1 MNIEE
6 IENSKFLKSMTT
18 EELSDLSQDIRS
30 FIMHSV
36 ARTGGHFSSNLG
48 IVELTVALHY
58 VFDFPRDKIAFDVGH
73 QSYVHKVLSGRAKEL
88 KNIRQYG
95 GISGF
100 QKRKE
105 SPYDCWE
112 AGHSSTAISGS
123 IGIATARDLN
133 KEDYQVIAVVGD
145 AAIMSGESFEALNY
159 LGTCK
164 HKVIV
169 ILNDNNMS
177 ITKNVGGLSNMLS
190 EIRVSEKYKNA
201 RDNYV
206 TFLKKSKTGERVY
219 QVTKKMKDVVKDHIL
234 DESVF
239 TKLGLDYLGPID
251 GHNMEDLISALNT
264 AKDYDHSVIV
274 HVETVKGK
282 GYEKAEKDK
291 IGLYHGVKPFDLNR
305 GIVPAL
311 HTKHQS
317 WSEAI
322 ANHVEFLMGK
332 HQDICVITP
341 AMITGSSLNH
351 IFKHYPDRSFDVG
364 IAEEHAMTFAAGLA
378 ISGKFPF
385 LSIYSSFSQR
395 AYDQLNHDIARM
407 DLPCLIGIDR
417 AGLVGEDGPTH
428 HGVFDIGYM
437 MPIPNLIIM
446 APHNQ
451 KEAELM
457 MNTAYKNHDHP
468 YIIRYSKN
476 MIHKHKDHQQD
487 VLNVG
492 SWKIKFFDHA
502 HLVSVITY
510 GDQVKNVENLIREYD
525 LPVNLINARFLK
537 PMDEQMLD
545 KVAHTKIIVFE
556 TDMLIG
562 GLGEAISFYYSQ
574 HHTPVELQAMGIGDH
589 YVTHGSVKELLEREG
604 LTMDDLLIKIRECL
618 NG

>member
-6 IENSKFLKSMTT
+6 IENSKFLKSMTI

-58 VFDFPRDKIAFDVGH
+58 VFDFPTDKIAFDVGH

-341 AMITGSSLNH
+341 AMITVSSLNH

-574 HHTPVELQAMGIGDH
+574 HHTPVELHAMGIGDH
-589 YVTHGSVKELLEREG
+589 YVTHGSVKELLKREG

>member
-1 MNIEE
+1 
-6 IENSKFLKSMTT
+6 MTI

-58 VFDFPRDKIAFDVGH
+58 VFDFPTDKIAFDVGH

-239 TKLGLDYLGPID
+239 TKLGLDCLGPID

-574 HHTPVELQAMGIGDH
+574 HHTPVELHAMGIGDH
-589 YVTHGSVKELLEREG
+589 YVTHGSVKELLKREG

>member
-58 VFDFPRDKIAFDVGH
+58 VFDFPTDKIAFDVGH

-487 VLNVG
+487 VLKVG
-492 SWKIKFFDHA
+492 SWKIKFFDHER
-502 HLVSVITY
+502 LVTVITY

-537 PMDEQMLD
+537 PMDEQMLE

-556 TDMLIG
+556 TDMLMG

-574 HHTPVELQAMGIGDH
+574 HHTPVELHAMGIGDH
-589 YVTHGSVKELLEREG
+589 YVTHGSVKELLKREG

>member
-1 MNIEE
+1 
-6 IENSKFLKSMTT
+6 MTT

-36 ARTGGHFSSNLG
+36 AKTGGHFSSNLG

-492 SWKIKFFDHA
+492 SWKIKFFDHE
-502 HLVSVITY
+502 HLVTVITY

-537 PMDEQMLD
+537 PMDEQMLE

-556 TDMLIG
+556 TDMLMG

-589 YVTHGSVKELLEREG
+589 YVTHGNVKELLKREG

>member
-36 ARTGGHFSSNLG
+36 AKTGGHFSSNLG

>member
-492 SWKIKFFDHA
+492 SWKIKFFDHE
-502 HLVSVITY
+502 HLVTVITY

-556 TDMLIG
+556 TDMLMG

-574 HHTPVELQAMGIGDH
+574 HHTPVELHAMGIGDH
-589 YVTHGSVKELLEREG
+589 YVTHGNVKELLKREG

>member
-6 IENSKFLKSMTT
+6 IENSKFLKSMTI

-58 VFDFPRDKIAFDVGH
+58 VFDFPTDKIAFDVGH

-169 ILNDNNMS
+169 IINDNNMS

-574 HHTPVELQAMGIGDH
+574 HHTPVELHAMGIGDH
-589 YVTHGSVKELLEREG
+589 YVTHGSVKELLKREG

>member
-36 ARTGGHFSSNLG
+36 AKTGGHFSSNLG

-492 SWKIKFFDHA
+492 SWKIKFFDHE

-537 PMDEQMLD
+537 PMDEQMLE

-556 TDMLIG
+556 TDMLMG

-589 YVTHGSVKELLEREG
+589 YVTHGNVKELLKREG

>member
-1 MNIEE
+1 
-6 IENSKFLKSMTT
+6 MTI

-58 VFDFPRDKIAFDVGH
+58 VFDFPTDKIAFDVGH

-574 HHTPVELQAMGIGDH
+574 HHTPVELHAMGIGDH
-589 YVTHGSVKELLEREG
+589 YVTHGSVKELLKREG

>member
-1 MNIEE
+1 
-6 IENSKFLKSMTT
+6 MTT

-291 IGLYHGVKPFDLNR
+291 IGLYHGVKPFDLNH
-305 GIVPAL
+305 GIVPVL

-556 TDMLIG
+556 TDMLMG

-574 HHTPVELQAMGIGDH
+574 HHTPVELHAMGIGDH
-589 YVTHGSVKELLEREG
+589 YVTHGSVKELLKREG

>member
-1 MNIEE
+1 
-6 IENSKFLKSMTT
+6 MTT

-36 ARTGGHFSSNLG
+36 AKTGGHFSSNLG

-492 SWKIKFFDHA
+492 SWKIKFFDHE
-502 HLVSVITY
+502 HLVTVITY

-556 TDMLIG
+556 TDMLMG

-589 YVTHGSVKELLEREG
+589 YVTHGNVKELLKREG

>member
-291 IGLYHGVKPFDLNR
+291 IGLYHGVKPFDLNH
-305 GIVPAL
+305 GIVPVL

-556 TDMLIG
+556 TDMLMG

-574 HHTPVELQAMGIGDH
+574 HHTPVELHAMGIGDH
-589 YVTHGSVKELLEREG
+589 YVTHGSVKELLKREG

>member
-36 ARTGGHFSSNLG
+36 AKTGGHFSSNLG

-556 TDMLIG
+556 TDMLMG

-589 YVTHGSVKELLEREG
+589 YVTHGNVKELLKREG

>member
-6 IENSKFLKSMTT
+6 IENSKFLKSMTI

-58 VFDFPRDKIAFDVGH
+58 VFDFPTDKIAFDVGH

-201 RDNYV
+201 RNNYV

-574 HHTPVELQAMGIGDH
+574 HHTPVELHAMGIGDH
-589 YVTHGSVKELLEREG
+589 YVTHGSVKELLKREG

>member
-574 HHTPVELQAMGIGDH
+574 HHTPVELHAMGIGDH
-589 YVTHGSVKELLEREG
+589 YVTHGSVKELLKREG

>member
-6 IENSKFLKSMTT
+6 IENSKFLKSMTI

-58 VFDFPRDKIAFDVGH
+58 VFDFPTDKIAFDVGH

-476 MIHKHKDHQQD
+476 MIHKHKDH
-487 VLNVG
+487 
-492 SWKIKFFDHA
+492 
-502 HLVSVITY
+502 
-510 GDQVKNVENLIREYD
+510 
-525 LPVNLINARFLK
+525 
-537 PMDEQMLD
+537 
-545 KVAHTKIIVFE
+545 
-556 TDMLIG
+556 
-562 GLGEAISFYYSQ
+562 
-574 HHTPVELQAMGIGDH
+574 
-589 YVTHGSVKELLEREG
+589 
-604 LTMDDLLIKIRECL
+604 
-618 NG
+618 

>member
-36 ARTGGHFSSNLG
+36 AKTGGHFSSNLG

-58 VFDFPRDKIAFDVGH
+58 VFDFPTDKIAFDVGH

-378 ISGKFPF
+378 ISGKYPF

-574 HHTPVELQAMGIGDH
+574 HHTPVELHAMGIGDH

>member
-36 ARTGGHFSSNLG
+36 AKTGGHFSSNLG

-492 SWKIKFFDHA
+492 SWKIKFFDHE
-502 HLVSVITY
+502 HLVTVITY

-537 PMDEQMLD
+537 PMDEQMLE

-556 TDMLIG
+556 TDMLMG

-589 YVTHGSVKELLEREG
+589 YVTHGNVKELLKREG

>member
-574 HHTPVELQAMGIGDH
+574 HHTPVELHAMGIGDH

>member
-6 IENSKFLKSMTT
+6 IENSKFLKSMTI

-58 VFDFPRDKIAFDVGH
+58 VFDFPTDKIAFDVGH

-407 DLPCLIGIDR
+407 DLTCLIGIDR

-574 HHTPVELQAMGIGDH
+574 HHTPVELHAMGIGDH
-589 YVTHGSVKELLEREG
+589 YVTHGSVKELLKREG

>member
-1 MNIEE
+1 MKIEE

-30 FIMHSV
+30 FIMNSV
-36 ARTGGHFSSNLG
+36 AKTGGHFSSNLG

-58 VFDFPRDKIAFDVGH
+58 VFDFPKDKIAFDVGH
-73 QSYVHKVLSGRAKEL
+73 QSYVHKILSGRAKDFPDL
-88 KNIRQYG
+88 RKFG

-105 SPYDCWE
+105 SVYDCWE

-123 IGIATARDLN
+123 IGMATARDLN

-145 AAIMSGESFEALNY
+145 AAMMSGESFEALNY

-201 RDNYV
+201 RNNYV
-206 TFLKKSKTGERVY
+206 TFMKKSKTGERVY
-219 QVTKKMKDVVKDHIL
+219 EVTKKMKDAVKDHIL

-251 GHNMEDLISALNT
+251 GHNIEELISTLNT

-274 HVETVKGK
+274 HVETIKGK
-282 GYEKAEKDK
+282 GYEKAENDK
-291 IGLYHGVKPFDLNR
+291 IGLYHGVKPFNLEK
-305 GIVPAL
+305 GIVPVI
-311 HTKHQS
+311 HNKHQS

-322 ANHVEFLMGK
+322 ANHVEYLMGK
-332 HQDICVITP
+332 HDDICVITP
-341 AMITGSSLNH
+341 AMITGSALNK

-378 ISGKFPF
+378 ISHKFPF

-407 DLPCLIGIDR
+407 NLPCLIGIDR

-428 HGVFDIGYM
+428 HGVFDISYM

-457 MNTAYKNHDHP
+457 INTAYYHHDHP

-476 MIHKHKDHQQD
+476 MIHKHSEHQDD
-487 VLNVG
+487 VIEVG
-492 SWKIKFFDHA
+492 TWKEKYFDENNKI
-502 HLVSVITY
+502 SVVTY
-510 GDQVKNVENLIREYD
+510 GDHLKEVAKLIREND

-537 PMDEQMLD
+537 PMDEKMLM
-545 KVAHTKIIVFE
+545 KIAQTKIIVYE
-556 TDMLIG
+556 TDMLMG
-562 GLGEAISFYYSQ
+562 GLGEAMSFFYTQ
-574 HHTPVELQAMGIGDH
+574 HNYPIELHAMGIGDH
-589 YVTHGSVKELLEREG
+589 YVTHGDVRQLLKVEG
-604 LTMDDLLIKIRECL
+604 LSIDDLLKKIKECQ

>member
-1 MNIEE
+1 
-6 IENSKFLKSMTT
+6 MTT

>member
-6 IENSKFLKSMTT
+6 IENSKFLKSMTI

-58 VFDFPRDKIAFDVGH
+58 VFDFPTDKIAFDVGH

-574 HHTPVELQAMGIGDH
+574 HHTPVELHAMGIGDH
-589 YVTHGSVKELLEREG
+589 YVTHGSVKELLKREG

>member
-1 MNIEE
+1 
-6 IENSKFLKSMTT
+6 MTI

-58 VFDFPRDKIAFDVGH
+58 VFDFPTDKIAFDVGH

-332 HQDICVITP
+332 HQDLCVITP

-574 HHTPVELQAMGIGDH
+574 HHTPVELHAMGIGDH
-589 YVTHGSVKELLEREG
+589 YVTHGSVKELLKREG

>member
-1 MNIEE
+1 
-6 IENSKFLKSMTT
+6 MTT

-574 HHTPVELQAMGIGDH
+574 HHKPVELHAMGIGDH

>member
-1 MNIEE
+1 
-6 IENSKFLKSMTT
+6 MTT

-36 ARTGGHFSSNLG
+36 AKTGGHFSSNLG

-502 HLVSVITY
+502 HLVTVITY

-556 TDMLIG
+556 TDMLMG

-574 HHTPVELQAMGIGDH
+574 HHTPVELHAMGIGDH